1 MSKKEKIF
9 PLNTFGGRIQD
20 LRKNI
25 LKISRPE
32 FYDLIY
38 PNGNVANESKSR
50 TIKNWESGECEPD
63 LKTITKI
70 CIVLKCSSDYLFGLD
85 DCTTKNAQFIH
96 DYTGLSEKSIDILQ
110 TEKYFKSSHCIEI
123 INILLNDLWTHP
135 ESRNTKYSFINLFA
149 NYLRFC
155 IDGNHKY
162 ALSKNGNIKID
173 PKPNMI
179 DIDGK
184 AMYSIAD
191 IHFTSEQL
199 EKMFIMEIED
209 VLKALKESYII
220 QKQKAPDT
228 N

>member
-1 MSKKEKIF
+1 MLEVFLRNMGDKLYTFSFKEGFKRARKK
-9 PLNTFGGRIQD
+9 GGYTQ
-20 LRKNI
+20 KSFAEEFNI
-25 LKISRPE
+25 SIE
-32 FYDLIY
+32 T
-38 PNGNVANESKSR
+38 V
-50 TIKNWESGECEPD
+50 KNWEQGRNVPEIETLEKLCNFFQCD
-63 LKTITKI
+63 
-70 CIVLKCSSDYLFGLD
+70 VDYLLGNMQCETHD
-85 DCTTKNAQFIH
+85 KQFIQ
-96 DYTGLSEKSIDILQ
+96 DYTGLSEKSIDVLQ

-155 IDGNHKY
+155 IDGKHKY

-173 PKPNMI
+173 PKPDGI

-184 AMYSIAD
+184 AMYSTAD

-209 VLKALKESYII
+209 VLKALKESYTI
-220 QKQKAPDT
+220 QKQKASAT